1 MWVDRRCASS
11 SLAFESISLTMHRSD
26 CHDHQSTFALQ
37 TVFVM
42 NMPSS
47 VLPATLSDANDVMPR
62 LNVHER
68 KHRQRVPIDD
78 PAVIAAGVTE
88 RDETDE
94 EHMLRDVVRYV
105 RKQMRATASMAPGR
119 ILTRNSS
126 SM

>member
-1 MWVDRRCASS
+1 
-11 SLAFESISLTMHRSD
+11 MHRSD

-105 RKQMRATASMAPGR
+105 RKHLLATAYASMAPA
-119 ILTRNSS
+119 LTRSSS